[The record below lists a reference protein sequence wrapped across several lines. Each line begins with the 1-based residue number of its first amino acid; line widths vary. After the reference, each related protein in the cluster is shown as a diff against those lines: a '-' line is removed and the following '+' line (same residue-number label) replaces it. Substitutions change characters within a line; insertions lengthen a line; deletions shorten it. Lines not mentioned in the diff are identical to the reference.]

1 MSTIIRYVFATGEAI
16 EMEVEDEYAAVVLKD
31 RKDEGN
37 RNRNER
43 RHKISLDKFTYEE
56 RRFFGDENTPETILI
71 KREENEV
78 LFRQLESL
86 SEVHKRRLLMYL
98 DGLTYEEI
106 AKRENVSITAICYS
120 LKTVRK
126 KIKAFF

>member
-16 EMEVEDEYAAVVLKD
+16 ELEVEDEYAAVVLKD
-31 RKDEGN
+31 RKNECN
-37 RNRNER
+37 RNRNEG

-78 LFRQLESL
+78 LFKQLESL
-86 SEVHKRRLLMYL
+86 S
-98 DGLTYEEI
+98 
-106 AKRENVSITAICYS
+106 
-120 LKTVRK
+120 
-126 KIKAFF
+126 